1 MSVPLGVK
9 LIIGPKFLV
18 VNEAKLKAQNTWNTH
33 IDELRKQQPACTSNV
48 YGSVD
53 VVATNKIEDLKH
65 PCSFFQDLSERRSI
79 INKLSSTN

>member
-18 VNEAKLKAQNTWNTH
+18 VNEAKLKAQNTWNTN

-48 YGSVD
+48 Y
-53 VVATNKIEDLKH
+53 
-65 PCSFFQDLSERRSI
+65 
-79 INKLSSTN
+79 